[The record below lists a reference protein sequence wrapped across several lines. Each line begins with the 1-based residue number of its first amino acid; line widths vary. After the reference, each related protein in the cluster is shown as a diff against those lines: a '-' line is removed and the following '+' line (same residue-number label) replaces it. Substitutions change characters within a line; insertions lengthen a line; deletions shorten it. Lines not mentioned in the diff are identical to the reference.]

1 MDMGLKDISSLHDF
15 NQGVVQEQ
23 FNREWPKILKNI
35 ADPATEPKTK
45 RKLTIEV
52 EITPSE
58 DRSSAKVLVK
68 AKSSLA
74 PVKSDE
80 SVIFMELTNGGVVAM
95 AKEAE
100 KQLPLENVIPMGKGK
115 EA

>member
-1 MDMGLKDISSLHDF
+1 MGLKDISSLHDF

-23 FNREWPKILKNI
+23 FGREWPKILANI
-35 ADPATEPKTK
+35 ADPSTDPKAK

-52 EITPSE
+52 EVVPSE
-58 DRSSAKVLVK
+58 DRSSAKVMVK
-68 AKSSLA
+68 SKSALA

-80 SVIFMELTNGGVVAM
+80 SVIFMELTNDGVVAM
-95 AKEAE
+95 SREKEVQPE
-100 KQLPLENVIPMGKGK
+100 LDNILPMKNGK

>member
-1 MDMGLKDISSLHDF
+1 MGLKDISSLHDF

-23 FNREWPKILKNI
+23 FSREWPKILKNI
-35 ADPATEPKTK
+35 ADPATEPKMK
-45 RKLTIEV
+45 RKLTIDI
-52 EITPSE
+52 EIVPSE

-68 AKSSLA
+68 AKSTLA

-100 KQLPLENVIPMGKGK
+100 KQLPLENILPMNKGK